1 MDMGGRE
8 RRSII
13 HVDMDAFFASV
24 EQLDDPTLRGRP
36 VIVGGSPRTRGVVST
51 ASYEAR
57 RFGVRSAMPTGR
69 ALALCPSAVVVAP
82 RMQRY
87 AEVSRTIRRLLA
99 DYTDLIEPVS
109 LDEAFLDVTAT
120 VQRTGRSATALGREI
135 KERIARET
143 GLTASV
149 GVAPNKLLA
158 KLASDLRKPDGFV
171 VLDEAAAERLL
182 PEMPV
187 RQLWGIGAK
196 TEASL
201 NRIGVFTIGDLRRM
215 DHGLLVRLFGSRA
228 EELASLARGIDPRPV
243 ESRQEIRSIG
253 TETTF
258 PEDILNRER
267 LVATLGGFARE
278 VADRLREHRFLART
292 VTLKVRLADF
302 TNLARSQTLTRPTDE
317 EGILLSTALLLLDR
331 AATEGHPV
339 RLIGL
344 SASNLLRPGD
354 YYQDNLPF

>member
-1 MDMGGRE
+1 MDGQA

-13 HVDMDAFFASV
+13 HLDMDAFFASV
-24 EQLDDPTLRGRP
+24 EQLDNPALRGRP
-36 VIVGGSPRTRGVVST
+36 VIVGGSPRSRGVVST

-69 ALALCPSAVVVAP
+69 ALALCPTAVLVTP
-82 RMQRY
+82 RIQRY
-87 AEVSRTIRRLLA
+87 VEISRRVRRVLD

-109 LDEAFLDVTAT
+109 IDEAFLDVTAT
-120 VQRTGRSATALGREI
+120 VATTGRSATAIAREI
-135 KERIARET
+135 KERVARET

-158 KLASDLRKPDGFV
+158 KLASDLKKPNGFV

-196 TEASL
+196 TEMSL

-215 DHGLLVRLFGSRA
+215 DEGLLARLFGSRA
-228 EELASLARGIDPRPV
+228 EELALLARGIDHRPV
-243 ESRQEIRSIG
+243 EPRQEVKSIG
-253 TETTF
+253 AETTF
-258 PEDILNRER
+258 ADDVRDRER
-267 LVATLGGFARE
+267 LASALGGFADE
-278 VADRLREHRFLART
+278 VAERLREHRFLART
-292 VTLKVRLADF
+292 VTVKVRLADF
-302 TNLARSQTLTRPTDE
+302 TSLTRSQTLPQPTDE
-317 EGILLSTALLLLDR
+317 EDVLQGAAVSLLDR
-331 AATEGHPV
+331 AVPGSHPI

-344 SASNLLRPGD
+344 AVSNFLRPGD
-354 YYQDNLPF
+354 LYQANLPF